1 MADLND
7 DDGGGSGDGGVIITR
22 PSSPLSL
29 QALPCRIHP
38 TIHRSHLFLSN
49 FLYFF
54 FLFLLPPPPHLFES
68 IVTIITMK
76 TRNDEE
82 REGKRL
88 LSVFN
93 SLEPSSPLAPATSNS
108 ARGKGGGGGLGDDV
122 RNVAIKKKKKG
133 GIFFVRFYHRAV
145 RNIIF
150 YSSGENVGL
159 RIFIIVMAFD

>member
-54 FLFLLPPPPHLFES
+54 FLFLHPPPPPHLFES

-108 ARGKGGGGGLGDDV
+108 ARGKGGVGLGDDV
-122 RNVAIKKKKKG
+122 RNVAIKKRG
-133 GIFFVRFYHRAV
+133 GDFFCSFL
-145 RNIIF
+145 
-150 YSSGENVGL
+150 SSGCEKHHFLFVGENVGL